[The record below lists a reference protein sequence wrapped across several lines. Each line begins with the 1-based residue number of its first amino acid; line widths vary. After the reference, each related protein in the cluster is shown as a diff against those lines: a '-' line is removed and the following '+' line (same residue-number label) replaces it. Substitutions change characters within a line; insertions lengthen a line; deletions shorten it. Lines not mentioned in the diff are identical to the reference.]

1 VPIGAD
7 DSAAGNVCVKD
18 RAMAQKIRC
27 KLIRNVRRV
36 RQEGQGHPVQGFY
49 LPVALSLISRTL
61 AFTEPANR
69 NHQLQI
75 PKSAGTSAVPLVSTE
90 TSAELA
96 STDFHSSNLSFLR
109 TAIQIE
115 RSCMA
120 IVAKQEEFCCG
131 PRQGN

>member
-1 VPIGAD
+1 
-7 DSAAGNVCVKD
+7 
-18 RAMAQKIRC
+18 MAQKIRC
-27 KLIRNVRRV
+27 RLIRNVRRD
-36 RQEGQGHPVQGFY
+36 RQEGQGYPVHPFY
-49 LPVALSLISRTL
+49 LPVTLSLISR
-61 AFTEPANR
+61 APAVPKPVDR

-96 STDFHSSNLSFLR
+96 STDFHFSNLSFLK
-109 TAIQIE
+109 TAIQTE